1 MDVLIVE
8 AIEPELLQWLEARH
22 ATRYA
27 PQLEADPLALRQA
40 LFNAHA
46 LLVPPSVAIDAQ
58 ALLAAPLLRVVG
70 SMGLGIE
77 HIDSEACARHGV
89 EVVRPGS
96 ASAAAEAEFAIGAM
110 LQLLRRVPVRAAD
123 GALVGRELGG
133 ASVGLLGM
141 SAAARPLAALLGA
154 FGAQVSGYDPALHR
168 SDGLWQRWAIEPV
181 SLRELFETNDV
192 VCVLLSYFSR
202 YKGLLGERHL
212 ASCKPQQVLVNLA
225 RSSLFDDAALAE
237 VLGSGRMAAAWF
249 DSIEPGLLEPGRPLH
264 TMLNFQ
270 ATPRVAGVTR
280 ESRGRSAW
288 AVVQR
293 IDQILNEA
301 PRQRGFRSTM
311 PDDLPDPEDAPGSA

>member
-8 AIEPELLQWLEARH
+8 PIEPELLQWLESRQ

-40 LFNAHA
+40 LFNARA
-46 LLVPPSVAIDAQ
+46 LLASPAVAVDAAMLQ
-58 ALLAAPLLRVVG
+58 AAPLLRVVG

-77 HIDSEACARHGV
+77 HIDIEACARHGV
-89 EVVRPGS
+89 DVVRPGS
-96 ASAAAEAEFAIGAM
+96 ASATAEAEFAVGAM
-110 LQLLRRVPVRAAD
+110 LQLLRRVPIRAAD

-181 SLRELFETNDV
+181 SLRDLFEKNDV

-212 ASCKPQQVLVNLA
+212 ASLQAGAGAGQSGALEPVRRQRAGRGAGLGTHGGGVVRQHRTGLA
-225 RSSLFDDAALAE
+225 RTRSAIAHDAELPGHAAGGRRDARIAQPQCLGGASAHRHDAE
-237 VLGSGRMAAAWF
+237 RNA
-249 DSIEPGLLEPGRPLH
+249 P
-264 TMLNFQ
+264 
-270 ATPRVAGVTR
+270 
-280 ESRGRSAW
+280 RGRLQ
-288 AVVQR
+288 V
-293 IDQILNEA
+293 NEA
-301 PRQRGFRSTM
+301 RRS
-311 PDDLPDPEDAPGSA
+311 A